1 MDVQKKAEELAEAI
15 MNSPEYQRMVSARAK
30 VNQHQAARVMLRD
43 FQKKQLEL
51 QQKQMEGQDITP
63 QEEEQLQ
70 NLFGVISINPYIREL
85 FEAEFAFSGL
95 MLQVNDALARVWT
108 FQKRK
113 KGPKGPNWKS
123 RKREFSSPGRISKPW
138 LD

>member
-95 MLQVNDALARVWT
+95 MLQVNDALARVLD
-108 FQKRK
+108 FPEEEEGSE
-113 KGPKGPNWKS
+113 GPKLEVPK
-123 RKREFSSPGRISKPW
+123 KRILIPGQD
-138 LD
+138 L